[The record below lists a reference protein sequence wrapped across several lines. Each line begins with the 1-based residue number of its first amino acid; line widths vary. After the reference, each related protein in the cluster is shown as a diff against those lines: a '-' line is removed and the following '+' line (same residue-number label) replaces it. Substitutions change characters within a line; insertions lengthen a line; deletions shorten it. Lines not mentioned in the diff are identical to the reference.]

1 VIYIREDLKPLFS
14 REQRVVDFLKIDG
27 EVFKAFPS
35 RRTLKFQRGGRTFF
49 IKSHWGVGWKGI
61 ARKLLSFRVPV
72 ISAKTEWR
80 AIGALERIGLKTMR
94 IAAYGEEGINPATR
108 KSFVVTDALHD
119 TQSLEKWAPKFLGT
133 EDFDEKI
140 KLKRAIIR
148 KIAEIGRRLHTNGI
162 NHRDF
167 YLCHL
172 LLDLSQEN
180 RLSPD
185 NLTVYVIDLHRMQ
198 IRKRVPQRW
207 AVKDIAGVFFSSMDL
222 GLTSTDLFRFMQHYR
237 NESLRNIVR
246 SDKAFWSKVLTRAV
260 RLYRRQHGTEP
271 KLPLMISRQ
280 FGRMPE
286 KSVVAAERITGT

>member
-1 VIYIREDLKPLFS
+1 MIYIREDLKLLFS
-14 REQRVVDFLKIDG
+14 REHRVADFLKIDG

-49 IKSHWGVGWKGI
+49 IKSHWGFGWKGI

-80 AIGALERIGLKTMR
+80 AIRALESIGLKTMR

-119 TQSLEKWAPKFLGT
+119 TQSLEKWAPKFLAAEG
-133 EDFDEKI
+133 FDGKI
-140 KLKRAIIR
+140 RLKRAIIT
-148 KIAEIGRRLHTNGI
+148 KIAKIGRRLHTNGI

-172 LLDLSQEN
+172 LLDLSEETG
-180 RLSPD
+180 LSLD
-185 NLTVYVIDLHRMQ
+185 NLTLYVIDLHRMQ

-237 NESLRNIVR
+237 NESLGNIMR
-246 SDKAFWSKVLTRAV
+246 SDRAFWSKVLTRAV
-260 RLYRRQHGTEP
+260 RLYRQQHGTKP
-271 KLPLMISRQ
+271 KLPAIISRQ
-280 FGRMPE
+280 LKLAPGEPVDASR
-286 KSVVAAERITGT
+286 A